1 METSIKHDLLLI
13 LKAWLQM
20 HRSRVDHRAGSWKQY
35 VVFLPTLHVYHTGRN
50 KQKTHSFA
58 RIFTW
63 LEWRQGRFAA
73 LRATHTF
80 RIVLEQ
86 MRVGKE

>member
-1 METSIKHDLLLI
+1 MAVKCIDRGSITGPVRGSNVLFFSYS
-13 LKAWLQM
+13 
-20 HRSRVDHRAGSWKQY
+20 SRLPHRAEQTEK
-35 VVFLPTLHVYHTGRN
+35 
-50 KQKTHSFA
+50 KHSFA